1 MKVHEVWQQ
10 QTTGIEI
17 LLIAMVTYRMIV
29 RGMKLKH
36 EPMNLREGLSLVA
49 PWKVRKSGLAI
60 LMASCEL

>member
-29 RGMKLKH
+29 RGMKFKH
-36 EPMNLREGLSLVA
+36 EPMNLQEGLTLVA
-49 PWKVRKSGLAI
+49 PWKVRKSGLAK